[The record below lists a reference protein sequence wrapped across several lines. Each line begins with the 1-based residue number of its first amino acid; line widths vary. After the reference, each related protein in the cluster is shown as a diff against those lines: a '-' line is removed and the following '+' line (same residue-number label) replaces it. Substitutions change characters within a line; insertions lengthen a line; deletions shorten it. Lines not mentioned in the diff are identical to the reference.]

1 MDTSVRLT
9 SWRFDS
15 IIYTYT
21 KQEHTMNPGPGFI
34 RFVFGLVLTM
44 SAVGASD
51 EASISSILFYA
62 FFGLV
67 FLASGVKAM
76 NAARN

>member
-1 MDTSVRLT
+1 
-9 SWRFDS
+9 
-15 IIYTYT
+15 
-21 KQEHTMNPGPGFI
+21 MNPGPGFI

-51 EASISSILFYA
+51 EASISSILFFA

-67 FLASGVKAM
+67 FLASGVEAMRKA
-76 NAARN
+76 ND